1 MPATF
6 IGDLKLQAIGDASIA
21 PVTSPASTVTGSSV
35 DMQLSDGTVNAIVV
49 VGAGTTAS
57 SATLAVKIQESVDN
71 STWTDLK
78 TLSTLTSTSATGTGI
93 TGLTYSGKI
102 LRAGR
107 YLRAVATVGGSPA
120 TLPLSVIILG
130 SKKIAGDGNGNLVG

>member
-6 IGDLKLQAIGDASIA
+6 IGDLKLQAFGDASIA
-21 PVTSPASTVTGSSV
+21 PVTSPASTVTGSSI
-35 DMQLSDGTVNAIVV
+35 DMQLSDGSVNAIVI

-57 SATLAVKIQESVDN
+57 SATLAVKIQESTDN

-78 TLSTLTSTSATGTGI
+78 ILSTLTSTSATGTGI
-93 TGLTYSGKI
+93 TGLTHSGKI

-120 TLPLSVIILG
+120 TLPLSVLILG
-130 SKKIAGDGNGNLVG
+130 SKKIAGDGNGALVS